1 MFETTIRVRY
11 RDLDTNGHVNNAV
24 YGTYLEETRDRF
36 YRDTLD
42 AGLDELHTVLVSSAV
57 EYERPVDPGDRVV
70 VSLSLPDLGESSIP
84 MAYDLHLDGGARVAT
99 GETVQVWVD
108 EDGGS
113 TTIPDWVR
121 EPIEAA

>member
-70 VSLSLPDLGESSIP
+70 VTLTLPDFGESSIP
-84 MAYDLHLDGGARVAT
+84 MAYDLRLDGGARVAT

-113 TTIPDWVR
+113 TAIPDWVR

>member
-70 VSLSLPDLGESSIP
+70 VTLTLPDLGESSIP
-84 MAYDLHLDGGARVAT
+84 MAYDLRLDGGARVAT

-113 TTIPDWVR
+113 TAIPDWVR